1 MTSNELYQK
10 YIKILSERTN
20 LESKI
25 DELDERRKNK
35 ETLISDKEIEKTI
48 EAGKNRLK
56 SLLEEEQEAYR
67 QYKKQEELEQ
77 KEKSATISIEH
88 NLGTRPTKLTITD
101 GIISSNA
108 KETHLNAIPKTDEEL
123 EKDKEAL
130 LNQVKQKVLTEQMSK
145 AEASKLVADINTFYN
160 PQEEIEKPRH
170 K

>member
-56 SLLEEEQEAYR
+56 SLLEEEQEA
-67 QYKKQEELEQ
+67 
-77 KEKSATISIEH
+77 
-88 NLGTRPTKLTITD
+88 
-101 GIISSNA
+101 
-108 KETHLNAIPKTDEEL
+108 
-123 EKDKEAL
+123 
-130 LNQVKQKVLTEQMSK
+130 
-145 AEASKLVADINTFYN
+145 
-160 PQEEIEKPRH
+160 
-170 K
+170 